1 MARARRVD
9 ATQAPIVEALRKIGA
24 KVRSTANVGDDFPDL
39 CVGFQGRTI
48 LLEVK
53 SAGQSLTKGQEA
65 FAASWPGECHTV
77 HSVDEAL
84 AVVIG
89 EKAMA

>member
-1 MARARRVD
+1 MD

-24 KVRSTANVGDDFPDL
+24 KVRSTATVGDDFPDL
-39 CVGFQGRTI
+39 CVGFQGRTV

-77 HSVDEAL
+77 RTIDEAL
-84 AVVIG
+84 AALLG
-89 EKAMA
+89 KDAMA